1 MSMLSLGVRGLR
13 CQAPKRTV
21 VAMASPRLR
30 AMPAREVKNLLQSEA
45 GAGVVVLD
53 VRDYDFE
60 GGHIRGC
67 INRPAASFDKDAD
80 VDKFIDTELGPGV
93 KTVVVHCALSQV
105 RGPYTA
111 QRLLSRIQKRSAA
124 GSQSPE
130 VVVMSRG
137 WLGAAQ
143 IMAEDEDL
151 TCTCQDAS
159 CYRQHAVQM
168 LGGEDDTNI
177 L

>member
-1 MSMLSLGVRGLR
+1 MIGTGNVDRESWR
-13 CQAPKRTV
+13 APTET
-21 VAMASPRLR
+21 
-30 AMPAREVKNLLQSEA
+30 PAQSQP
-45 GAGVVVLD
+45 LPS
-53 VRDYDFE
+53 R
-60 GGHIRGC
+60 
-67 INRPAASFDKDAD
+67 
-80 VDKFIDTELGPGV
+80 
-93 KTVVVHCALSQV
+93 
-105 RGPYTA
+105 
-111 QRLLSRIQKRSAA
+111 RLLSRIQKRSAA

-168 LGGEDDTNI
+168 LGGEDDANI